1 MRFELGVVDLDLQ
14 AVRAGVTDPLR
25 GSACLARAMP
35 AVEASQIHRRAAAT
49 EAGQGTDVQ
58 AWREHGDEELVVRPY
73 QVDRREVALDELALL
88 SIQGQDSRAGN
99 SDDLALE
106 PCVWT
111 MVLQV
116 YRRVPRVPW
125 AELIAP

>member
-1 MRFELGVVDLDLQ
+1 MSFELSVSDRSLQ
-14 AVRAGVTDPLR
+14 VVRAEVADPVRRFARLE
-25 GSACLARAMP
+25 RAMS
-35 AVEASQIHRRAAAT
+35 AVEAALILRRGAAP
-49 EAGQGTDVQ
+49 EASYGDGVL

-73 QVDRREVALDELALL
+73 QVDRRKVALDELALL

-106 PCVWT
+106 PCVWM